1 MESALNYSRKMLKRY
16 NLRAKKSL
24 GQNFLIADN
33 VIENI
38 IRASGLGADEQV
50 LEIGPGIGALTRK
63 LAQSAEHVW
72 AVELDESLV
81 ELLQEEFKDA
91 QNIEIIHADALKFS
105 IRGLGKDK
113 IRLIANLP
121 YYITSPLL
129 KHFLRQREQLKSLTI
144 MVQEEVARRIVANP
158 GSKDYGV
165 LSLAVQAFCDARIL
179 FTVPPNSFLPAPKV
193 TSAVVQLNILTDPL
207 IDERN
212 EEGFFRIVRSAF
224 AQRRKNVL
232 NSLANT
238 SGFDKNRLAE
248 ALSRAKLDPGLRAE
262 NLSLQDFIHL
272 TQCLNS

>member
-1 MESALNYSRKMLKRY
+1 MLKRY

-38 IRASGLGADEQV
+38 IRASGLEADEQV